1 MPVMRLRRP
10 CCDSVRSC
18 AVTAIYVHDV
28 VTGNVVRRVDA
39 VRCYRLGY
47 IPGVAIE
54 YDPQRHLIYYL
65 YISNRGN
72 PWIKFYHIPPSLDES
87 SAREFVLKAHGLA

>member
-1 MPVMRLRRP
+1 
-10 CCDSVRSC
+10 
-18 AVTAIYVHDV
+18 
-28 VTGNVVRRVDA
+28 
-39 VRCYRLGY
+39 LGY
-47 IPGVAIE
+47 IPQVVVE
-54 YDPQRHLIYYL
+54 FDPQRHIIYYL